1 MHMPVFTDPSAGG
14 YAVSRSSGPAAGSRA
29 YFFMCQHWF
38 VYVVRCSD
46 GSLYT
51 GTTNDIDAEIGVLNG
66 GEGSAYVRARLP
78 VFLAYTEEYM
88 NENDAARRASS
99 VKRMSRVHKEHLLA
113 IPSLGEFGEFGLA
126 T

>member
-1 MHMPVFTDPSAGG
+1 MQ
-14 YAVSRSSGPAAGSRA
+14 RS
-29 YFFMCQHWF
+29 HWY

-51 GTTNDIDAEIGVLNG
+51 GTAPDVDRELSALNG
-66 GEGSAYVRARLP
+66 GEGSTYVRARLP

-88 NENDAARRASS
+88 NERDASRRAAS
-99 VKRMSRVHKEHLLA
+99 VKRLSRVSKESLLA
-113 IPSLGEFGEFGLA
+113 LPCIGAVGELGLA

>member
-1 MHMPVFTDPSAGG
+1 MSNH
-14 YAVSRSSGPAAGSRA
+14 Y
-29 YFFMCQHWF
+29 F

-51 GTTNDIDAEIGVLNG
+51 GVTNDVDAEIGALNG
-66 GEGSAYVRARLP
+66 GDGSAYVRARLP

-99 VKRMSRVHKEHLLA
+99 VKRMNRVHKEQLLA
-113 IPSLGEFGEFGLA
+113 IPSLGAFSEFGLA

>member
-1 MHMPVFTDPSAGG
+1 
-14 YAVSRSSGPAAGSRA
+14 
-29 YFFMCQHWF
+29 MCPHWF
-38 VYVVRCSD
+38 VYVVRCAD

-51 GTTNDIDAEIGVLNG
+51 GVATDMDAEIRALNG

-88 NENDAARRASS
+88 NERDAARRASC

-113 IPSLGEFGEFGLA
+113 IPSLGTLGDLGFA
-126 T
+126 S